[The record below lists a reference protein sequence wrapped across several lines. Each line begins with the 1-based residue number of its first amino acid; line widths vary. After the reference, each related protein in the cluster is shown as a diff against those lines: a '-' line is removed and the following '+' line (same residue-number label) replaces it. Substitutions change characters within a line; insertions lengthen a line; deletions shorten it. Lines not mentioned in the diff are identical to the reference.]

1 MNEIIANQ
9 SENIGELLAALSKAQ
24 GELKPASKGKSNP
37 FFKTAYADLTS
48 VWHACREPLAKH
60 GLSIIQLV
68 QAFECESGFAMMTM
82 IGHSSGEWIKSLCPM
97 ILDKKNAQ
105 GMGSAISYYRRY
117 IMSSM
122 LGIVT
127 EDEDDDGNEASKY
140 EEPKKE
146 SAKVIS
152 SQQLAHLNTMLDK
165 VKDGEGLLKKILDRF
180 SVKNLSLVPSDS
192 FEKIISWINLKI
204 QEEQKVINLEQ
215 VN

>member
-9 SENIGELLAALSKAQ
+9 SENINELLMALSKAQ
-24 GELKPASKGKSNP
+24 GELRPASKGKNNP

-48 VWHACREPLAKH
+48 VWQACREPLANH
-60 GLSIIQLV
+60 GLSVVQLV

-82 IGHSSGEWIKSLCPM
+82 IGHSSGQWIKSVCPM

-140 EEPKKE
+140 EEPKKQ
-146 SAKVIS
+146 IS
-152 SQQLAHLNTMLDK
+152 KTLTENDISQINLLLDRIP
-165 VKDGEGLLKKILDRF
+165 DGESTLKKILDRF
-180 SVKNLSLVPSDS
+180 SVRDLSQIQKES
-192 FEKIISWINLKI
+192 FEKIILWINEKI
-204 QEEQKVINLEQ
+204 QKQEKVVNIEQAN
-215 VN
+215 